1 MNSLV
6 NGGPGSRYL
15 GGYRAAA
22 SYSEMSVAT
31 LRKLVEDG
39 RLKAYRPTGSR
50 KVVFDRGEIDRLIH
64 DSATAQSSGHTL

>member
-1 MNSLV
+1 MNGTANVASC
-6 NGGPGSRYL
+6 SRYL

-22 SYSEMSVAT
+22 EYSEMSIAT

-64 DSATAQSSGHTL
+64 ESTIAKP